1 MIRWRPALARPPPRA
16 THFYPTT
23 LCLYFNTNLGATL
36 IDDSCED
43 EKQAARRAGLAFEVA
58 LIQSAQSAVVD
69 APGEGV

>member
-1 MIRWRPALARPPPRA
+1 MEQYLEVEIVRIRARLAQ
-16 THFYPTT
+16 
-23 LCLYFNTNLGATL
+23 NTIDLPNLP

-58 LIQSAQSAVVD
+58 LIQSAVVD